1 MSWKEARAEF
11 GNQVPKCA
19 NYSQDHGPGHICPS
33 PCFVDFKADFL
44 GPALGLQPGEV
55 REKMEDLPSLEAQ
68 LEALRV
74 ELRELD
80 EKRREEEL
88 RLKAFEKEI

>member
-1 MSWKEARAEF
+1 MFEASVAAWCLNMFSWWVGKW
-11 GNQVPKCA
+11 
-19 NYSQDHGPGHICPS
+19 PS
-33 PCFVDFKADFL
+33 PWWDLAP
-44 GPALGLQPGEV
+44 GAPGEV

-88 RLKAFEKEI
+88 RLKAFEKEIWMDFQRGWRC

>member
-1 MSWKEARAEF
+1 
-11 GNQVPKCA
+11 
-19 NYSQDHGPGHICPS
+19 
-33 PCFVDFKADFL
+33 
-44 GPALGLQPGEV
+44 
-55 REKMEDLPSLEAQ
+55 MEDLPSLEAQ